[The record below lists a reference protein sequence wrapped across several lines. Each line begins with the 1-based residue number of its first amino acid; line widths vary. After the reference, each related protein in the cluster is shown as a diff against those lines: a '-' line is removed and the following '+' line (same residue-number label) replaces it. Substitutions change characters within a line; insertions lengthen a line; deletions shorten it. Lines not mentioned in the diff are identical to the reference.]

1 MSNIVNMV
9 SNAGPFLIKLLVA
22 MLVFSVI
29 VIFHELGHFLLAKKN
44 GIGVIEFS
52 LGMGPRLISTVKGET
67 RYSVKLLPF
76 GGSCIMVGEDGDE
89 QGENTFN
96 NAPIWGRIAVVAA
109 GPIFNFIMAFVFAM
123 IIVSVVGYDP
133 AEVME
138 VPQGSPAAEA
148 GLKAGDVI
156 TEFEGRSVDI
166 ARDMD
171 TYIALYGLTSDE
183 ISLSYLRDG
192 EEHSLR
198 YQAESV
204 EKYMLGFGYTP
215 DGPAEIT
222 SLSRGLPLE
231 KAGLQIGDVITSV
244 DGHPIKDAN
253 ALVQYLEENP
263 LSSQRVTIGYESDG
277 REKEVSVVPKMNKNI
292 SLGFAYN
299 LGREKTNFLG
309 VMKYSFIEVKYWI
322 RTTVES
328 LVMLVKG
335 QFTVNDLSGPVG
347 IVNAIGDSIDQA
359 KPEGTKMVSL
369 QMIYWAILL
378 SANLGVMNLLPIPA
392 LDGGRLV
399 FLIIEAIRGRALNR
413 NIEGMV
419 HFAGFMLLMA
429 LMVFV
434 MFNDIRKLF

>member
-1 MSNIVNMV
+1 MSSIFHMV

-29 VIFHELGHFLLAKKN
+29 VIFHELGHFLLAKRN
-44 GIGVIEFS
+44 GIGVVEFS

-109 GPIFNFIMAFVFAM
+109 GPIFNFFMAFAFAM

-138 VPQGSPAAEA
+138 VPEGSPAAEA
-148 GLKAGDVI
+148 GLQAGDII
-156 TEFEGRSVDI
+156 TKFEGRSVDI

-171 TYIALYGLTSDE
+171 TYIALHGLTSDE
-183 ISLSYLRDG
+183 INLTYTRDG
-192 EEHSLR
+192 KKQSVR

-231 KAGLQIGDVITSV
+231 EAGLQIGDVITSI
-244 DGHPIKDAN
+244 DGTPIGDAN
-253 ALVQYLEENP
+253 GLVKYLEANP
-263 LSSQRVTIGYESDG
+263 LSSQRVTIGYERDG
-277 REKEVSVVPKMNKNI
+277 KEKEVSVVPRMNKNI

-328 LVMLVKG
+328 LFMLVKG

-399 FLIIEAIRGRALNR
+399 FLIIEAIRGKALNR
-413 NIEGMV
+413 NVEGMV

>member
-156 TEFEGRSVDI
+156 FMDIDFSDPHFQEFVLTYPDKTELFF
-166 ARDMD
+166 
-171 TYIALYGLTSDE
+171 ALRVKKHE
-183 ISLSYLRDG
+183 I
-192 EEHSLR
+192 
-198 YQAESV
+198 V
-204 EKYMLGFGYTP
+204 
-215 DGPAEIT
+215 
-222 SLSRGLPLE
+222 
-231 KAGLQIGDVITSV
+231 
-244 DGHPIKDAN
+244 
-253 ALVQYLEENP
+253 
-263 LSSQRVTIGYESDG
+263 
-277 REKEVSVVPKMNKNI
+277 
-292 SLGFAYN
+292 
-299 LGREKTNFLG
+299 
-309 VMKYSFIEVKYWI
+309 
-322 RTTVES
+322 
-328 LVMLVKG
+328 
-335 QFTVNDLSGPVG
+335 
-347 IVNAIGDSIDQA
+347 
-359 KPEGTKMVSL
+359 
-369 QMIYWAILL
+369 
-378 SANLGVMNLLPIPA
+378 IPA
-392 LDGGRLV
+392 ATVYFYAYELTDSW
-399 FLIIEAIRGRALNR
+399 
-413 NIEGMV
+413 
-419 HFAGFMLLMA
+419 
-429 LMVFV
+429 
-434 MFNDIRKLF
+434 DLFWKY